1 MSVEV
6 VGSRGGS
13 RGVSVGRCPGEGR
26 RRGRPTAERSCVP
39 TEKAEGFAGET
50 ATDGVTHAT
59 GEGAL
64 CGRSSP
70 LHLSLVAV
78 LLVLWATPSLGG
90 MCWTS
95 KTKSGHCKEL
105 ISHRM
110 GREDCCAGG
119 GATTAWSAK
128 ELDPGSLFF
137 WRALGGGVPCQACRE
152 TCTGV
157 KCGEG
162 KRCIIRK
169 GRPKCACALDC
180 RHGKGSHKGQR
191 GPVCGSDGRSYS
203 SVCRL
208 RKRSCRKKSSDLTIA
223 YYGHCQRSCD
233 RIRCPDGKQCLL
245 DQRLTPH
252 CVKCKRNCPS
262 LIQGPFAS
270 DPSTSSSASSPLLV
284 STATSPS
291 LAAATARHRMVC
303 GVDGVTYRSAC
314 HLREAACRRG
324 RAIPIAY
331 KGRCKKAATC
341 RTVHC
346 REGQSCLTEPLNG
359 RPRCVTCNQR
369 CPRQNR
375 RTTAAP
381 AHANSSTP
389 PHDGRNSSLSR
400 KSGGHNNNNGGRGWS
415 AWGPLCGSN
424 DQTYDSWCQMLKDA
438 CATGFVIST
447 KHFGACDDE
456 GSLMPTSEEPWKYTY
471 SW

>member
-1 MSVEV
+1 MTEEV
-6 VGSRGGS
+6 RGRGG
-13 RGVSVGRCPGEGR
+13 CPMGGGAGSTGESWRPENGGGSSASEILAGGR
-26 RRGRPTAERSCVP
+26 RRRFG
-39 TEKAEGFAGET
+39 GGAGGG
-50 ATDGVTHAT
+50 AGGPGARVTDGLL
-59 GEGAL
+59 GNGPR
-64 CGRSSP
+64 GRHPPLPP
-70 LHLSLVAV
+70 LHLPLVAFI
-78 LLVLWATPSLGG
+78 LMLWATPSLGG

-110 GREDCCAGG
+110 GREDCCSAG
-119 GATTAWSAK
+119 GATTAWSAQ
-128 ELDPGSLFF
+128 ELDPGPLFF
-137 WRALGGGVPCQACRE
+137 WRALGGGVPCQACKE

-180 RHGKGSHKGQR
+180 RHRKGSNKGQR

-252 CVKCKRNCPS
+252 CVKCRRNCPL
-262 LIQGPFAS
+262 LIPAPFAS
-270 DPSTSSSASSPLLV
+270 SSHTSSTSLLV
-284 STATSPS
+284 SSDSSPS
-291 LAAATARHRMVC
+291 AASSAALAVSATARHRMVC
-303 GVDGVTYRSAC
+303 GVDGVTYLSAC

-324 RAIPIAY
+324 KAIPIAY

-346 REGQSCLTEPLNG
+346 REGQSCLTEPLSG
-359 RPRCVTCNQR
+359 RPRCVTCSQR
-369 CPRQNR
+369 CPRNNR
-375 RTTAAP
+375 KTTAAP
-381 AHANSSTP
+381 AHANSSAP
-389 PHDGRNSSLSR
+389 PHERGNNSTMPK
-400 KSGGHNNNNGGRGWS
+400 KSGGQNRGWS
-415 AWGPLCGSN
+415 SWGPLCGSN

-447 KHFGACDDE
+447 KHFGSCDAE
-456 GSLMPTSEEPWKYTY
+456 GIQL
-471 SW
+471 